1 MMMIQY
7 DIDDCLLFLFLIG
20 RLTDGQLFQGEVT
33 LYLKSSFFKN
43 YYRTMMQTLPFL
55 SSSASHKNLHVST
68 VVTEQSGV
76 VDETHHYYYSNR
88 TN

>member
-7 DIDDCLLFLFLIG
+7 EDIDDCLLFLFPIG

-33 LYLKSSFFKN
+33 LNLKSSFFKN
-43 YYRTMMQTLPFL
+43 TMQTLPFL